1 VIEIRNLVKVYNP
14 KNGVPVRA
22 VDGVNLK
29 IADTGMVFLLGKSGS
44 GKSTMLNLLGGLDQ
58 YDSGEIIIKGK
69 SSKDFSQSEFDS
81 LRNTYV
87 GFIFQEYNILS
98 EFNVGQNIALA
109 MELQGKKA
117 TPQALDELLD
127 TVDLTGYA
135 RRKPNELSGGQKQ
148 RVAIARALI
157 KNPEI
162 IMADEP
168 TGALDS
174 VTGRQVLMTLKK
186 LSKSKLVI
194 VVSHD
199 REFAEKYGDRI
210 IEMADGK
217 IISDTVKHL
226 SQSEKLSEGVEV
238 IDDKVLRIRDGES
251 LTDEEFDKIRT
262 YIKNSGQNVYISLD
276 NEISKTFAEAAR
288 IDEQGGREG
297 FKSTEAEDI
306 RVKTYGEGDF
316 KLIKSRLPMKNAFAI
331 GASGLK
337 SKPVRLMFT
346 VFLAAVAFTMFGL
359 SDTFGTYN
367 KYKTTVQSII
377 DTGIDYATFSRQE
390 KQVYGDGAN
399 DYWYDD
405 KMMQPEDAKFLQERY
420 GELGLIPVY
429 NQNQYGSID
438 IDRDNFISPAI
449 FEKSSAAFFSTS
461 VSGYAAADQAYF
473 DRMGYELTGSLPK
486 DKTQVVITAYTA
498 ELYVRA
504 GWVNPDNENDR
515 ADKLSAAD
523 MIGKKVRL
531 GGKTLTVCGIVDTHA
546 DIEGKYDAW
555 KVTDESA
562 NNNQGDLLDYLTY
575 EAMDNYIMKG
585 AHAIA
590 FVDQSFIDRNFTFFK
605 ASEIYTNDGYGAFV
619 KGSVSGIEYDY
630 EKELY
635 ANYVFDVKDM
645 PADGTAMTMDGR
657 DITDIGK
664 DEVLIP
670 LDMVYNLQIL
680 GKDKPSGKEVDVDQY
695 NDANI
700 KLVRAQ
706 VTGKTALYRHWAD
719 MQTAKELKSMTT
731 EDKTYRMMESM
742 LYDAGDWDVEGYSAF
757 ISKLYQNTMMQLTK
771 DLKRAGVTLPELTY
785 VYQSYYDELG
795 MEGGESYQVKL
806 KVAGFYAN
814 TNSERASS
822 ILMTGEGLSQL
833 TVGKAEYAPIK
844 FVTGAMPTDEAAV
857 VELVN
862 FHFDGADDTYRFPLQ
877 NTVTV
882 LLEEVNS
889 IIESLAVVFLY
900 IGIGF
905 AVFASFML
913 LNYISTSISYKKREI
928 GVLRAVGA
936 RSSDVFRI
944 FFSEAF
950 LIAVINWLMA
960 TGICA
965 GAVSVIN
972 SVLRSDYG
980 LELTLL
986 NFGIRQVALL
996 IFISLAV
1003 AFVSSFFP
1011 VMKIAKKKP
1020 IDAING
1026 R

>member
-1 VIEIRNLVKVYNP
+1 MIEIRNLVKVYNP

-109 MELQGKKA
+109 MELQGKKV

-238 IDDKVLRIRDGES
+238 IDDKVLRIRDGDS
-251 LTDEEFDKIRT
+251 LTDEDFEKIRT

-297 FKSTEAEDI
+297 FKSTEADDI

-316 KLIKSRLPMKNAFAI
+316 NLIKSRLPMKNAFAI

-359 SDTFGTYN
+359 ADTFGTYN

-399 DYWYDD
+399 DYWYGD
-405 KMMQPEDAKFLQERY
+405 KMMQPEDAKFLKERY

-429 NQNQYGSID
+429 SQNQHGSID

-498 ELYVRA
+498 EL
-504 GWVNPDNENDR
+504 
-515 ADKLSAAD
+515 
-523 MIGKKVRL
+523 
-531 GGKTLTVCGIVDTHA
+531 
-546 DIEGKYDAW
+546 
-555 KVTDESA
+555 
-562 NNNQGDLLDYLTY
+562 DYP
-575 EAMDNYIMKG
+575 
-585 AHAIA
+585 
-590 FVDQSFIDRNFTFFK
+590 TF
-605 ASEIYTNDGYGAFV
+605 E
-619 KGSVSGIEYDY
+619 
-630 EKELY
+630 
-635 ANYVFDVKDM
+635 
-645 PADGTAMTMDGR
+645 
-657 DITDIGK
+657 
-664 DEVLIP
+664 
-670 LDMVYNLQIL
+670 
-680 GKDKPSGKEVDVDQY
+680 
-695 NDANI
+695 
-700 KLVRAQ
+700 
-706 VTGKTALYRHWAD
+706 
-719 MQTAKELKSMTT
+719 
-731 EDKTYRMMESM
+731 
-742 LYDAGDWDVEGYSAF
+742 
-757 ISKLYQNTMMQLTK
+757 
-771 DLKRAGVTLPELTY
+771 KRA
-785 VYQSYYDELG
+785 
-795 MEGGESYQVKL
+795 
-806 KVAGFYAN
+806 AAN
-814 TNSERASS
+814 C
-822 ILMTGEGLSQL
+822 
-833 TVGKAEYAPIK
+833 
-844 FVTGAMPTDEAAV
+844 AAV
-857 VELVN
+857 TE
-862 FHFDGADDTYRFPLQ
+862 A
-877 NTVTV
+877 
-882 LLEEVNS
+882 
-889 IIESLAVVFLY
+889 LA
-900 IGIGF
+900 
-905 AVFASFML
+905 
-913 LNYISTSISYKKREI
+913 KR
-928 GVLRAVGA
+928 
-936 RSSDVFRI
+936 
-944 FFSEAF
+944 
-950 LIAVINWLMA
+950 
-960 TGICA
+960 
-965 GAVSVIN
+965 
-972 SVLRSDYG
+972 
-980 LELTLL
+980 
-986 NFGIRQVALL
+986 
-996 IFISLAV
+996 LAE
-1003 AFVSSFFP
+1003 
-1011 VMKIAKKKP
+1011 
-1020 IDAING
+1020 
-1026 R
+1026 